1 VADISGEAT
10 QRPKTTVLVAITA
23 VVILLIDQV
32 TKVWAVAKLEN
43 APPIDVISGVFQFT
57 FVRNPGA
64 AFSLGAG
71 STMLVS
77 LIAVAIVVVLM
88 FRARNLRSVW
98 WAIAMGGMIGGALGN
113 LTDRVFRD
121 PGGLR
126 GHVVDFLALPFWP
139 VFNVADMA
147 VVGAA
152 ILMMVL
158 ALLGIDFDGT
168 RHVDAKSADGDEA
181 PSDASGSAPGASGSA
196 PGASGSAPGASGS
209 APGASA

>member
-1 VADISGEAT
+1 MTSHGITAASRVRRSTTWLVAVVAVV
-10 QRPKTTVLVAITA
+10 VLV
-23 VVILLIDQV
+23 IDQL
-32 TKVWAVAKLEN
+32 TKVWAVATLEGQ
-43 APPIDVISGVFQFT
+43 PSREVLGEVLRLT

-71 STMLVS
+71 STIIISLLALV
-77 LIAVAIVVVLM
+77 IVAVLM
-88 FRARNLRSVW
+88 FRARNLASVW

-113 LTDRVFRD
+113 LTDRVFRE
-121 PGGLR
+121 PGRLS

-147 VVGAA
+147 VVGSA

-168 RHVDAKSADGDEA
+168 RTGRDDAE
-181 PSDASGSAPGASGSA
+181 PEPEPEPEPGPEPAA
-196 PGASGSAPGASGS
+196 
-209 APGASA
+209 

>member
-1 VADISGEAT
+1 MADISGEAT
-10 QRPKTTVLVAITA
+10 QRPKTTVLVAVTA

-43 APPIDVISGVFQFT
+43 EPPIDVINGVFQFT

-64 AFSLGAG
+64 AFSLGSG

-77 LIAVAIVVVLM
+77 LIAVVIVVVLM

-168 RHVDAKSADGDEA
+168 RHVDEKSADGDEA
-181 PSDASGSAPGASGSA
+181 PSEAPSGASGSA
-196 PGASGSAPGASGS
+196 PGASES

>member
-1 VADISGEAT
+1 M
-10 QRPKTTVLVAITA
+10 
-23 VVILLIDQV
+23 DQLS
-32 TKVWAVAKLEN
+32 KVWAVANLEGR
-43 APPIDVISGVFQFT
+43 ASTELAGEFLRLT

-71 STMLVS
+71 STIFVS
-77 LIAVAIVVVLM
+77 LLALVIVGILM

-113 LTDRVFRD
+113 LADRVFRE

-147 VVGAA
+147 VVGSA
-152 ILMMVL
+152 ILMVVL
-158 ALLGIDFDGT
+158 ALLGIDFDGS
-168 RHVDAKSADGDEA
+168 RVSRDGADARPASE
-181 PSDASGSAPGASGSA
+181 PSS
-196 PGASGSAPGASGS
+196 
-209 APGASA
+209 

>member
-1 VADISGEAT
+1 MTSTAT
-10 QRPKTTVLVAITA
+10 SQPAGHARTTWLVAVAA
-23 VVILLIDQV
+23 VVVLLLDQLS
-32 TKVWAVAKLEN
+32 KVWAVATLEGQ
-43 APPIDVISGVFQFT
+43 PRQEVVGEYLQFV

-71 STMLVS
+71 STIIVS
-77 LIAVAIVVVLM
+77 LLALVIVGVLM

-98 WAIAMGGMIGGALGN
+98 WALAMGAMIGGALGN
-113 LTDRVFRD
+113 LTDRVFRE

-147 VVGAA
+147 VVGSA
-152 ILMMVL
+152 IAMVVL

-168 RHVDAKSADGDEA
+168 RAGHDQAEPEPSA
-181 PSDASGSAPGASGSA
+181 
-196 PGASGSAPGASGS
+196 
-209 APGASA
+209 

>member
-1 VADISGEAT
+1 
-10 QRPKTTVLVAITA
+10 
-23 VVILLIDQV
+23 VILLIDQV
-32 TKVWAVAKLEN
+32 TKVWAVATLEN

-77 LIAVAIVVVLM
+77 LIAVVIVVVLM

-168 RHVDAKSADGDEA
+168 RHVDEKSADGDEA
-181 PSDASGSAPGASGSA
+181 DGEAPSGASGSA
-196 PGASGSAPGASGS
+196 PGASES